1 MQKAEPM
8 EMSVVIQTALAT
20 VFRSILSVI
29 GLMIVMGVL
38 YTATTAKI
46 TRAETDFEQANGYQF
61 ASAENKTRQLEC
73 LARNIYH
80 EAATEPFEGKVAVAQ
95 VTMNRVDSGKF
106 GRDVCETVYQRNMIG
121 CQFSWVCTGVSK
133 IKPVYAKLYAES
145 EEVAKKVLFE
155 NFRLPG
161 IRTAMYYHADYINPG
176 WKKPKLTQIGHHIF
190 YKE

>member
-46 TRAETDFEQANGYQF
+46 TRAENDFEQANGYQF